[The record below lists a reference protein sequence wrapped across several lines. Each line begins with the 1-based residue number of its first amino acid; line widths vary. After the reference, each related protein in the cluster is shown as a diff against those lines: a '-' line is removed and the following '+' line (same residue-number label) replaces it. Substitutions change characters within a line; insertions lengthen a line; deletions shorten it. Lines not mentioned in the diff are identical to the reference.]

1 MTDPFSDLPPK
12 IRDRMRGLALIDG
25 LGEEMERL
33 ARRFGDYRRA
43 MLAQGFTEEQAWE
56 LVLRLHDRIME
67 EE

>member
-1 MTDPFSDLPPK
+1 MTDPFFDLPSP
-12 IRDRMRGLALIDG
+12 IRDRMRGLAQIDG

-43 MLAQGFTEEQAWE
+43 LVGQGFTDEQAWE
-56 LVLRLHDRIME
+56 MVLRLHDRIME